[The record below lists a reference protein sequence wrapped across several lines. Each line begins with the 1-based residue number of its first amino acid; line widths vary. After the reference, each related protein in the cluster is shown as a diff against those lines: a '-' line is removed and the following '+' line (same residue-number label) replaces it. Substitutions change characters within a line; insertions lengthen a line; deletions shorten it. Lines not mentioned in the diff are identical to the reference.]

1 LGDTYA
7 VQICKAIRA
16 SITTL
21 CSADHQGDPNI
32 LEQWL
37 ANKTPENGTQWLS
50 NANNINLVAVEC
62 DAVVTAGCVTR
73 AGAILLNYVAPTARF
88 RGVSSALL
96 AAMEAAARKNGNAR
110 CALDSTLTAQRFYKK
125 HGYVDSGPP
134 REKHGLRTFPMAK
147 VL

>member
-1 LGDTYA
+1 MEIRGATTSDA

-37 ANKTPENGTQWLS
+37 ANKTPENVTQWLS

-62 DAVVTAGCVTR
+62 DAVVAAGCVTR
-73 AGAILLNYVAPTARF
+73 AGAILLNYVAPAARF
-88 RGVSSALL
+88 RG
-96 AAMEAAARKNGNAR
+96 AARCLRPWKPRRVGMAMRGAR
-110 CALDSTLTAQRFYKK
+110 STAR
-125 HGYVDSGPP
+125 
-134 REKHGLRTFPMAK
+134 
-147 VL
+147 